1 MNAIAARAIEA
12 MDFLVDAVQQIPSE
26 SWDQPSNLDGWS
38 IRDLVVHTTGS
49 AAKLVALA
57 GGQTSEP
64 TDDLQQLA
72 ARLKDALAKE
82 GSRHVAQ
89 LSHRRPDHSR
99 LGRVPIAASAGRGSR
114 RPAGVLPSGGGGGTR
129 RRATSAG
136 DVRAGQAGT
145 RGRDADRP
153 AWPTSGAR
161 LRSPNARCC
170 RLIRCDAAPSA
181 SSRGHRRRRPRSG

>member
-57 GGQTSEP
+57 GGETSEA

-72 ARLKDALAKE
+72 ARLKDALAKKDPDT
-82 GSRHVAQ
+82 S
-89 LSHRRPDHSR
+89 LSFPIVGLTIHGWDVYQSQHQPVEVPDDLLAFCRQVVEAVPEDELRRPGLFGPAKPAPEDATPTAR
-99 LGRVPIAASAGRGSR
+99 FMAYVGRAA
-114 RPAGVLPSGGGGGTR
+114 
-129 RRATSAG
+129 
-136 DVRAGQAGT
+136 
-145 RGRDADRP
+145 
-153 AWPTSGAR
+153 
-161 LRSPNARCC
+161 
-170 RLIRCDAAPSA
+170 
-181 SSRGHRRRRPRSG
+181 